1 MGYIK
6 LLENGE
12 FLLVN
17 YKDLYEDMVEISQE
31 INDKYFESI
40 KIGKAFSI
48 KDISGTTFEE
58 IFEEIVPIPIVE
70 IPSLE
75 ERVLSLGEEL
85 AQEKLKNIQKDV
97 AISQLGQELASL
109 KLEVINM
116 KGGV

>member
-17 YKDLYEDMVEISQE
+17 YKDLYENMIEIDEE
-31 INDKYFESI
+31 ITSKYFESI
-40 KIGKAFSI
+40 KMGKAFSI
-48 KDISGTTFEE
+48 KDINGETFED
-58 IFEEIVPIPIVE
+58 IFKEIVPLPSVE

-75 ERVLSLGEEL
+75 ERVLALGEEL
-85 AQEKLKNIQKDV
+85 TQEKLKNIQKDST
-97 AISQLGQELASL
+97 ISQLGEELASL

-116 KGGV
+116 KGGN

>member
-17 YKDLYEDMVEISQE
+17 YKDLYEDMIE
-31 INDKYFESI
+31 INEEITTKYFEYI

-48 KDISGTTFEE
+48 KDINGETFED
-58 IFEEIVPIPIVE
+58 IFEEIVPLPIVE

-75 ERVLSLGEEL
+75 DRILFLGEEL
-85 AQEKLKNIQKDV
+85 AQEKLKNIQKDST
-97 AISQLGQELASL
+97 ISQLGQELTST
-109 KLEVINM
+109 KLQLIQIQ
-116 KGGV
+116 GGV